1 MAGEN
6 RILIL
11 EGYDAHP
18 YNQGGRKRGRKSGAW
33 CARKVGRK
41 RIVERVMDSGSCSGE
56 VVYAKTK
63 KAARKQAFGALGRKS
78 GGRSAAQE
86 RFTRAAHACARS
98 AGGGGR
104 KRAYLTC
111 MKEKLS
117 K

>member
-6 RILIL
+6 RFLVL
-11 EGYDAHP
+11 EGYDSHP
-18 YNQGGRKRGRKSGAW
+18 YNQRGRRGAARAW

-41 RIVERVMDSGSCSGE
+41 RVVERVTDAASCSGE

-63 KAARKQAFGALGRKS
+63 KAARKQAFGNLGRTS
-78 GGRSAAQE
+78 AGRTSAQE
-86 RFTRAAHACARS
+86 RFTRAAHACARQHS
-98 AGGGGR
+98 GGR
-104 KRAYLTC
+104 NRAYLSC